1 MAHQLIVGESASSE
15 AIKPSLFDL
24 TKSFRLDTRS
34 FADGNSVYVTSS
46 IIIKHCPL
54 TPVGRGIEF
63 TNEAG
68 IAPAITLIRSD
79 D

>member
-15 AIKPSLFDL
+15 ATKPSLFEL
-24 TKSFRLDTRS
+24 TKYFRLDTRA
-34 FADGNSVYVTSS
+34 FADGNSVYATSS

-54 TPVGRGIEF
+54 TPVARGIEF
-63 TNEAG
+63 VNEAG
-68 IAPAITLIRSD
+68 IAPAISRLHSD